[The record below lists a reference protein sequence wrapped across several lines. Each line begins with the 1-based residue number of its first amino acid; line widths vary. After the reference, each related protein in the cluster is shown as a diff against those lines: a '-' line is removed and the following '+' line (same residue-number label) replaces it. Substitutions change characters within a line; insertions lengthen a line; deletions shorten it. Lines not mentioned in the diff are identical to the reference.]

1 MTLSLDYI
9 ADNALQCRSYLDF
22 TNPAYTSVSGSTL
35 TQLNLTGNTDY
46 DFISTGVINFP
57 QRGIEGI
64 TFTSTQK
71 LAPRVSGII
80 GAGASSYSLLIVSKN
95 SNNSLLK
102 VGKTNPNL
110 PKLLEIDYTATNF
123 TQNYSRLNV
132 DDRELTLSDL
142 ETTQVCLLSHDV
154 VTGITNT
161 SINLADFQQNT
172 KLDAGYMLPNLS
184 SFILGEGFG
193 GELLNFLLF
202 VPAIENVHLLE
213 LGRRISDYIPQA
225 ELKFDKLLLTTESK
239 LELATTSLSAPHM
252 KFSLPIKLK
261 NLETNSSLG
270 FNSSLIVIASYLWD
284 NLNEESWGKISE
296 VLWDSMG

>member
-9 ADNALQCRSYLDF
+9 ADNALPCRSYLDF

-35 TQLNLTGNTDY
+35 TQLNLIGNTNY
-46 DFISTGVINFP
+46 DFISTGALNFP
-57 QRGIEGI
+57 IRGSQGI
-64 TFTSTQK
+64 MFTSTQK
-71 LAPRVSGII
+71 LSPRVSDII
-80 GAGASSYSLLIVSKN
+80 SGASSYSLLIVSKN
-95 SNNSLLK
+95 SDNSLLK

-110 PKLLEIDYTATNF
+110 PKLLEIDYTSTNF
-123 TQNYSRLNV
+123 AQNYSRLNV
-132 DDRELTLSDL
+132 ADLELSLGDL
-142 ETTQVCLLSHDV
+142 ETTQVCLLSHDI
-154 VTGITNT
+154 VTGVTNT

-184 SFILGEGFG
+184 SFVLGEGFG

-213 LGRRISDYIPQA
+213 LGRRVADYIPQS

-239 LELATTSLSAPHM
+239 LDLATSLISAPRVRYN
-252 KFSLPIKLK
+252 LPVNIR
-261 NLETNSSLG
+261 NLETNSSLL
-270 FNSSLIVIASYLWD
+270 FTSSLIVIASYLWN
-284 NLNEESWGKISE
+284 NLSNGQWDGISE

>member
-9 ADNALQCRSYLDF
+9 ADNALPCRSYLDF
-22 TNPAYTSVSGSTL
+22 TNPSYSSISGSTF

-46 DFISTGVINFP
+46 DFISTGLPNHP
-57 QRGIEGI
+57 TRGDLGI
-64 TFTSTQK
+64 QFTSTQK
-71 LAPRVSGII
+71 LSPRVSGII
-80 GAGASSYSLLIVSKN
+80 TGASSYSLLVVSKN

-123 TQNYSRLNV
+123 AQNYSRLNV
-132 DDRELTLSDL
+132 ADRELTLGDL

-154 VTGITNT
+154 VTGVTNT

-184 SFILGEGFG
+184 SFVLGEGFG

-213 LGRRISDYIPQA
+213 LGRQVSDYIPQS
-225 ELKFDKLLLTTESK
+225 ELKFDKLLLTTENK
-239 LELATTSLSAPHM
+239 LELATTFFSAPFA
-252 KFSLPIKLK
+252 KYNLPIKIK
-261 NLETNSSLG
+261 NLETNSTLG
-270 FNSSLIVIASYLWD
+270 FNSSLIVLATYVWNNLSESSWDAISEALWD
-284 NLNEESWGKISE
+284 AIG
-296 VLWDSMG
+296 

>member
-9 ADNALQCRSYLDF
+9 GINSLPCRSYLDF
-22 TNPAYTSVSGSTL
+22 TNPSYSSISGSTF
-35 TQLNLTGNTDY
+35 TQLNLTGNTNY
-46 DFISTGVINFP
+46 DFISTGALNFP
-57 QRGIEGI
+57 VRGSEGI

-71 LAPRVSGII
+71 LSPRVSDII
-80 GAGASSYSLLIVSKN
+80 FDAPSYSLLIVSKN

-123 TQNYSRLNV
+123 NQNYSRLNV
-132 DDRELTLSDL
+132 ADRELTLGDL

-154 VTGITNT
+154 VAGVSNT

-184 SFILGEGFG
+184 SFVLGEGFG

-213 LGRRISDYIPQA
+213 LGRRVSDYIPQS

-239 LELATTSLSAPHM
+239 LELASSLFSAPRI
-252 KFSLPIKLK
+252 KFNLPIKVR
-261 NLETNSSLG
+261 NLETNSSLL
-270 FNSSLIVIASYLWD
+270 FSSSLIVIASYLWD
-284 NLNEESWGKISE
+284 SLSDGQWVDISE
-296 VLWDSMG
+296 SLWDSMG

>member
-9 ADNALQCRSYLDF
+9 ADNALPCRSYLDF
-22 TNPAYTSVSGSTL
+22 TNIAYTSIVGATY

-46 DFISTGVINFP
+46 DFISTGLPNHP
-57 QRGIEGI
+57 TRGDFGI
-64 TFTSTQK
+64 QFTSTQK

-80 GAGASSYSLLIVSKN
+80 SGASSYSLLVVSKN
-95 SNNSLLK
+95 SDNSLLK

-110 PKLLEIDYTATNF
+110 PKLLEIDYTSTNF
-123 TQNYSRLNV
+123 AQNYSRLNV
-132 DDRELTLSDL
+132 ADRELTLGDL

-154 VTGITNT
+154 VTGVTNT

-184 SFILGEGFG
+184 SFLLGEGFG

-202 VPAIENVHLLE
+202 VPAIENIHLLE
-213 LGRRISDYIPQA
+213 LGRRVSDYIPQS

-239 LELATTSLSAPHM
+239 LELATTFFSAPRIM
-252 KFSLPIKLK
+252 YNLPLKIK
-261 NLETNSSLG
+261 NLETNSKLL
-270 FNSSLIVIASYLWD
+270 FSSNLIVIASYLWD
-284 NLNEESWGKISE
+284 NLSGANWDATSE
-296 VLWDSMG
+296 ALWDSMG

>member
-9 ADNALQCRSYLDF
+9 AINSLPCRSYLDF
-22 TNPAYTSVSGSTL
+22 TNPSYSSVSGATF

-46 DFISTGVINFP
+46 DFISTGALNFP
-57 QRGIEGI
+57 QRGSEGI

-71 LAPRVSGII
+71 LSPRISSII
-80 GAGASSYSLLIVSKN
+80 SDASSYSLLIVSKN
-95 SNNSLLK
+95 SDNSLLK

-123 TQNYSRLNV
+123 AQNYSRLNV
-132 DDRELTLSDL
+132 TDRELTLGDL

-154 VTGITNT
+154 VTGVTNT
-161 SINLADFQQNT
+161 SINLADFQKNT

-184 SFILGEGFG
+184 SFVLGEGFS

-213 LGRRISDYIPQA
+213 LGRRVSDYVPQTQ
-225 ELKFDKLLLTTESK
+225 LKFDKLLLMTESN
-239 LELATTSLSAPHM
+239 LGLATSLISAPHI
-252 KFSLPIKLK
+252 KYNLPIKIR
-261 NLETNSSLG
+261 NPETNSNLLFS
-270 FNSSLIVIASYLWD
+270 SSLIVLASYLWD
-284 NLNEESWGKISE
+284 NLLESNWDNISSN
-296 VLWDSMG
+296 LWDSMG

>member
-9 ADNALQCRSYLDF
+9 VDNALPCRSYLDF
-22 TNPAYTSVSGSTL
+22 TNESYTSIVGSTY

-46 DFISTGVINFP
+46 DFISTGAINFP
-57 QRGIEGI
+57 QRGSQGV

-71 LAPRVSGII
+71 LSPRFSGII
-80 GAGASSYSLLIVSKN
+80 SGASSYSLLIVSKN
-95 SNNSLLK
+95 SNDSLLK

-110 PKLLEIDYTATNF
+110 PKLLEIDYTTTNF
-123 TQNYSRLNV
+123 AQNYSRLNV
-132 DDRELTLSDL
+132 ADRELALGDL
-142 ETTQVCLLSHDV
+142 ETAQVCLLSHDV
-154 VTGITNT
+154 VTGVTNT

-184 SFILGEGFG
+184 SFVLGEGFS

-213 LGRRISDYIPQA
+213 LGRRVSDYIPQSA
-225 ELKFDKLLLTTESK
+225 LKFDKLLLTTESK
-239 LELATTSLSAPHM
+239 LELATSFLSAPHA

-261 NLETNSSLG
+261 NLETNSTLS
-270 FNSSLIVIASYLWD
+270 FNSHLVVLAIYLWD
-284 NLNEESWGKISE
+284 ELADSQWDSISE
-296 VLWDSMG
+296 NLWNNLG

>member
-9 ADNALQCRSYLDF
+9 ADNALPCRSYLDF
-22 TNPAYTSVSGSTL
+22 TNPSYSSISGSTF

-46 DFISTGVINFP
+46 DFISTGLPNHP
-57 QRGIEGI
+57 TRGDLGI
-64 TFTSTQK
+64 QFTSTQK
-71 LAPRVSGII
+71 LSPRVSGII
-80 GAGASSYSLLIVSKN
+80 TGASSYSLLVVSKN

-123 TQNYSRLNV
+123 AQNYSRLNV
-132 DDRELTLSDL
+132 ADRELTLGDL

-154 VTGITNT
+154 VTGVTNT

-184 SFILGEGFG
+184 SFVLGEGFD

-213 LGRRISDYIPQA
+213 LGRRVSDYIPQS
-225 ELKFDKLLLTTESK
+225 ELKFDKLLLTTENK
-239 LELATTSLSAPHM
+239 LELATSLLSAPRIVYN
-252 KFSLPIKLK
+252 LPLKIK
-261 NLETNSSLG
+261 NLETNSALG
-270 FNSSLIVIASYLWD
+270 FDSNLIVLATYVWD
-284 NLNEESWGKISE
+284 NLEDSQWNNLSE
-296 VLWDSMG
+296 NLWNNLG

>member
-9 ADNALQCRSYLDF
+9 GINSLPCRSYLDF
-22 TNPAYTSVSGSTL
+22 TNPSYSSISGSTF
-35 TQLNLTGNTDY
+35 TQLNLTGNTNY
-46 DFISTGVINFP
+46 DFISTGALNFP
-57 QRGIEGI
+57 VRGSEGI

-71 LAPRVSGII
+71 LSPRVSDII
-80 GAGASSYSLLIVSKN
+80 FDAPSYSLLIVSKN

-123 TQNYSRLNV
+123 NQNYSRLNV
-132 DDRELTLSDL
+132 ADRELTLGDL

-154 VTGITNT
+154 VAGVSNT

-184 SFILGEGFG
+184 SFVLGEGFG

-213 LGRRISDYIPQA
+213 LGRRVSDYIPQS
-225 ELKFDKLLLTTESK
+225 ELKFDKLLLTTENK
-239 LELATTSLSAPHM
+239 IELATSLLSAPQIR
-252 KFSLPIKLK
+252 FSLPIKLK
-261 NLETNSSLG
+261 NLEANSSLG
-270 FNSSLIVIASYLWD
+270 FSSSLIVIASYLWD
-284 NLNEESWGKISE
+284 SLSDEQWENMSES
-296 VLWDSMG
+296 LWDSIG

>member
-1 MTLSLDYI
+1 MALSLDYI
-9 ADNALQCRSYLDF
+9 SDNNLPIKTYLDF
-22 TNPAYTSVSGSTL
+22 TNASYTSITGDTL
-35 TQLNLTGNTDY
+35 TQSNLIGDISY
-46 DFISTGVINFP
+46 DFLSIGIPNFP
-57 QRGIEGI
+57 VRGDFGM

-71 LAPRVSGII
+71 LSPRVSGII
-80 GAGASSYSLLIVSKN
+80 SAASSYSLLIVSKN

-132 DDRELTLSDL
+132 ADRELTLGDL
-142 ETTQVCLLSHDV
+142 ETTQVCLLSHNV
-154 VTGITNT
+154 VTGVTNT

-184 SFILGEGFG
+184 SFVLGEGFS

-202 VPAIENVHLLE
+202 VPAIDNVHLLE
-213 LGRRISDYIPQA
+213 LGRRISDYIPQS
-225 ELKFDKLLLTTESK
+225 ELKFDKLLLTTENK
-239 LELATTSLSAPHM
+239 LELATSLLSTPHV

-261 NLETNSSLG
+261 NLETNSALG
-270 FNSSLIVIASYLWD
+270 FNSNLVVLATYLWDSLSEDNWGNLSESLWD
-284 NLNEESWGKISE
+284 NLG
-296 VLWDSMG
+296 

>member
-9 ADNALQCRSYLDF
+9 ADNNLPIKTYLDF
-22 TNPAYTSVSGSTL
+22 TNASYTSVTGDTL
-35 TQLNLTGNTDY
+35 TQSNLTGDIAY
-46 DFISTGVINFP
+46 DFLSVGVLNFP
-57 QRGIEGI
+57 VRGDFGM

-71 LAPRVSGII
+71 LSSRVSGII
-80 GAGASSYSLLIVSKN
+80 TGASSYSLLVVSKN

-123 TQNYSRLNV
+123 AQNYSRLNV
-132 DDRELTLSDL
+132 ADRELTLGDL

-154 VTGITNT
+154 VTGVTNT

-184 SFILGEGFG
+184 SFVLGEGFG

-202 VPAIENVHLLE
+202 VPAIDNVHLLE
-213 LGRRISDYIPQA
+213 LGRRVSDYIPQSA
-225 ELKFDKLLLTTESK
+225 LKFDKLLLTTESK
-239 LELATTSLSAPHM
+239 LELVATFFFAPRIM
-252 KFSLPIKLK
+252 YNLPLKIK
-261 NLETNSSLG
+261 NLETSSSLS

-284 NLNEESWGKISE
+284 GLGDNQWDAISE
-296 VLWDSMG
+296 ALWDSMG

>member
-9 ADNALQCRSYLDF
+9 ETNSLPCRTYLDF
-22 TNPAYTSVSGSTL
+22 TNVAYTTVSGSTL

-57 QRGIEGI
+57 QRGSQGV

-80 GAGASSYSLLIVSKN
+80 SGASSYSLLIVSKN
-95 SNNSLLK
+95 SNNSLVK
-102 VGKTNPNL
+102 VSKTNPNL

-132 DDRELTLSDL
+132 ADRELTLGDL

-154 VTGITNT
+154 VTGVTNT

-184 SFILGEGFG
+184 SFVLGEGFG

-202 VPAIENVHLLE
+202 VPAIDNVHLLE
-213 LGRRISDYIPQA
+213 LGRRVSDYIPQS

-239 LELATTSLSAPHM
+239 LVLATSLLSAPHIR
-252 KFSLPIKLK
+252 FQLPIKIR
-261 NLETNSSLG
+261 NLETSSSMLFG
-270 FNSSLIVIASYLWD
+270 SSLIVIASYLWD
-284 NLNEESWGKISE
+284 NLSEEAWENISE
-296 VLWDSMG
+296 TLWDSMG

>member
-9 ADNALQCRSYLDF
+9 ADNALPCRSYLDF
-22 TNPAYTSVSGSTL
+22 TNVAYSSVSGDTL

-46 DFISTGVINFP
+46 DFISTGALNFP
-57 QRGIEGI
+57 VRGFEGI

-71 LAPRVSGII
+71 LSPRVSDII
-80 GAGASSYSLLIVSKN
+80 FGAPSYSLLIVSKN

-110 PKLLEIDYTATNF
+110 PKLLEIDYSATNF

-132 DDRELTLSDL
+132 ADRELTLGDL

-154 VTGITNT
+154 VTGVTNT

-184 SFILGEGFG
+184 SFVLGEGFG

-202 VPAIENVHLLE
+202 VPAIDNVHLLE
-213 LGRRISDYIPQA
+213 LGRRVSDYIPQS

-239 LELATTSLSAPHM
+239 LELTTSLLSAPHVR
-252 KFSLPIKLK
+252 FNLPVKVK
-261 NLETNSSLG
+261 NLETNSSLL
-270 FNSSLIVIASYLWD
+270 FSRSLIVIASYLWD
-284 NLNEESWGKISE
+284 SLSESNWDGISSN
-296 VLWDSMG
+296 LWDNLG

>member
-1 MTLSLDYI
+1 MALSLDYI
-9 ADNALQCRSYLDF
+9 SDNNLPIKTYLDF
-22 TNPAYTSVSGSTL
+22 TNASYTSITGDTL
-35 TQLNLTGNTDY
+35 TQSNLIGDISY
-46 DFISTGVINFP
+46 DFLSIGIPNFP
-57 QRGIEGI
+57 VRGDFGM

-71 LAPRVSGII
+71 LSPRVSGII
-80 GAGASSYSLLIVSKN
+80 SAASSYSLLIVSKN

-132 DDRELTLSDL
+132 ADRELTLGDL

-154 VTGITNT
+154 VTGVTNT

-184 SFILGEGFG
+184 SFVLGEGFG

-213 LGRRISDYIPQA
+213 LGRQVSDYIPQSA
-225 ELKFDKLLLTTESK
+225 LKFDKLLLTTENK
-239 LELATTSLSAPHM
+239 LELATSLLSAPNVR
-252 KFSLPIKLK
+252 FQLPIKVR
-261 NLETNSSLG
+261 NLDTNSNLLFS
-270 FNSSLIVIASYLWD
+270 SSLIVIASYLWD
-284 NLNEESWGKISE
+284 GLGDSNWDSLSE
-296 VLWDSMG
+296 NLWDNLG